1 MISLFTGIQ
10 QHPADKDGPAPQG
23 WPIGSRV
30 SSDRVLGIGILGTG
44 HISTQFALALHE
56 SESRTVRIAAVASR
70 DRARAAA
77 LAQRCGAQH
86 SYADYGAMLADNNV
100 EAVYIGLPNSLHA
113 EWAERAAA
121 AGRHVLCEKPLAP
134 SLAEVKRMAEASERH
149 EVLLIEAFPYQF
161 QPQTLEMCRLIAA
174 GEIGTVRVLQA
185 TTGFPLPP
193 ADNIRLRLE
202 LGGGALLDVGCYC
215 VSLARLVFA
224 RQPRHVRAQRTIGP
238 GGVDLT
244 TAVMLDYEDG
254 AYAQLACSMATAP
267 HRNAFLI
274 GSSGSLQTSFS
285 NHTVPESAVLQIK
298 RGAAWD
304 AKIQTLNVPAG
315 NGFVL
320 EAEAFAR
327 AVVSEDLDART
338 TWHRLN
344 VENAAT
350 LEAIVES
357 MHTGQPVAV

>member
-1 MISLFTGIQ
+1 MRAEGLEPSTSCSQSKRSTRLSYT
-10 QHPADKDGPAPQG
+10 
-23 WPIGSRV
+23 
-30 SSDRVLGIGILGTG
+30 
-44 HISTQFALALHE
+44 HISIL
-56 SESRTVRIAAVASR
+56 TV
-70 DRARAAA
+70 
-77 LAQRCGAQH
+77 C
-86 SYADYGAMLADNNV
+86 
-100 EAVYIGLPNSLHA
+100 
-113 EWAERAAA
+113 
-121 AGRHVLCEKPLAP
+121 
-134 SLAEVKRMAEASERH
+134 
-149 EVLLIEAFPYQF
+149 
-161 QPQTLEMCRLIAA
+161 CRLIAA

-193 ADNIRLRLE
+193 ADNVRLRLE